1 MSVRSDFKNLD
12 SFTLKTSKNYII
24 RNFLCY
30 GRMRVNLSVLC
41 RKHSYPDF
49 KNRISRVYAE
59 LQWSN
64 TNIIIKLINRE
75 DFSPWECR
83 HHFRTGFFDQIWK
96 FRFLQYFTFQYDYPI
111 CLKLSDLKA
120 NLSVRGVAFLFAWP
134 KTTKTSQL
142 VLMVRNKPKVGL
154 GLF

>member
-12 SFTLKTSKNYII
+12 SFNLKTSKNYII

-64 TNIIIKLINRE
+64 TNIIVKLINRD
-75 DFSPWECR
+75 DFSP
-83 HHFRTGFFDQIWK
+83 
-96 FRFLQYFTFQYDYPI
+96 
-111 CLKLSDLKA
+111 
-120 NLSVRGVAFLFAWP
+120 
-134 KTTKTSQL
+134 
-142 VLMVRNKPKVGL
+142 
-154 GLF
+154 